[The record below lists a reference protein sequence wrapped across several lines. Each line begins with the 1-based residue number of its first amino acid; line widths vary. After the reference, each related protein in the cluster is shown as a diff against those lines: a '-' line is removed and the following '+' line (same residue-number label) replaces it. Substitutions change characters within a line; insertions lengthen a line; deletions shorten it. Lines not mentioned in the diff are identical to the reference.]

1 MTSSSSSSGLVKQL
15 SDVPVPHVFE
25 TFNPTNDYEAYRKRV
40 LIPLI
45 RDSHVHHYV
54 YHSDK
59 PVLPLPVFFTPSRPS
74 IDSVHKLILDTDI
87 NSHNRVPFN
96 HYIDYPPRQSASI
109 PIARRYTIYG
119 YFSPRVPGCFVSDC
133 RGAFWKGDI
142 VALGQAAGRKVI
154 LDGII
159 EVGRHFILYEVH
171 EIGLVPLNCVQITQ
185 LAGPLSSH
193 SSVFLRFLAL
203 LLMAVFPCFFRSS
216 AVFGEQSM
224 VSGSDEDQSRF
235 SDVSSMA

>member
-1 MTSSSSSSGLVKQL
+1 MASSSSLSGSVKQH
-15 SDVPVPHVFE
+15 SDVPAPHVFE
-25 TFNPTNDYEAYRKRV
+25 TFDPAEDYEAYRRRV

-59 PVLPLPVFFTPSRPS
+59 PALPLPVFITPSRPS
-74 IDSVHKLILDTDI
+74 IDSVHKLILDTDV
-87 NSHNRVPFN
+87 NSHHRAPFN

-109 PIARRYTIYG
+109 PITRRYTVYG
-119 YFSPRVPGCFVSDC
+119 HFSPRVPGCFVSDH
-133 RGAFWKGDI
+133 RGAFWKGDV

-171 EIGLVPLNCVQITQ
+171 EIGLVPANCVQITQ
-185 LAGPLSSH
+185 LAGPLNSH
-193 SSVFLRFLAL
+193 SSVFLRLLAL
-203 LLMAVFPCFFRSS
+203 LLMAVFPCFFRTS
-216 AVFGEQSM
+216 AVFGEHDE
-224 VSGSDEDQSRF
+224 VSGSDEGQSRF
-235 SDVSSMA
+235 SDASSIA